1 MIARA
6 LRTLRRGW
14 APLWVGLA
22 GLLLAAVFALLDA
35 SIFGLELRTLDLRFQ
50 LRGPL
55 PLDHSPVV
63 IVEVDN
69 RTYKDL
75 DARWPFSRGWH
86 ARLLRNLRAAGAR
99 AVVFDIMF
107 TESAAG
113 DPEGDRELAAALAEK
128 DDTILSGEVITE
140 GDRAGSSYTR
150 IDPPLPALL
159 ANGTPWGLVDDI
171 KDRDR
176 INRRYNLYQP
186 HNGVLLPTIGTRL
199 MMKLEGVDS
208 LAEPEGRELVIGSC
222 RIPLVRGLKNIMR
235 INYYGPS
242 GSFPRYSFSSILDD
256 ADFDLADPEM
266 DSDYMELMKDPELFA
281 AFFGEGEEHPFKDRI
296 VLVGVSADDLHD
308 NKMTPW
314 YGYGDSAMET
324 PGVETHAHAIQTMLD
339 RSFITRTGVY
349 TDRWLAVAAALAGG
363 LAVVWLGPALSLGLL
378 ALLAAGWAWACL
390 AAFTDHN
397 LWLPLLV
404 PPVAMAGAW
413 TAGVLQQF
421 LRARRERQEV
431 RAIFSKYV
439 SKAVVN
445 EVLKDPTRLALGGE
459 VREISALFSD
469 IAGFT
474 TISES
479 LNPADLQQLL
489 NEYLSEMTDLVFEH
503 QGILDKYIGDA
514 IVAEFGAPLPHKDH
528 PLQAISAAVA
538 MTERLAQLRPAWI
551 ERGFPPVHARIGINS
566 GPMAV
571 GNFGSREIH
580 SYTAIGDNMNL
591 AARLEGANKFYGS
604 TIMTTAATWNR
615 LEGAFVGRCLDV
627 IRVKGKEEGVEVHEV
642 LCRTDSPAA
651 ARWLPRVQAWNEAR
665 ALMVD
670 RHFGEARL
678 AFEALL
684 ERWPDDGPAR
694 VMQGR
699 CAAFEHEPPAPDWD
713 GVTAFEEK

>member
-1 MIARA
+1 MSRPRLGRLKRA
-6 LRTLRRGW
+6 G

-22 GLLLAAVFALLDA
+22 GLLLAAVFALLD
-35 SIFGLELRTLDLRFQ
+35 SNIFGLELRTLDLRFQ

-55 PLDHSPVV
+55 SLEHSPVV

-75 DARWPFSRGWH
+75 DARWPFSRAWH

-113 DPEGDRELAAALAEK
+113 DPEGDKELAAALAEA

-140 GDRAGSSYTR
+140 GDRGGSSYTR
-150 IDPPLPALL
+150 VDPPLPALL
-159 ANGTPWGLVDDI
+159 ASGTPWGLVDDI

-186 HNGVLLPTIGTRL
+186 WNDQLLPTIGTRL
-199 MMKLEGVDS
+199 IMKLEGVTT
-208 LAEPEGRELVIGSC
+208 LTEPTDNELVIGEC
-222 RIPLVRGLKNIMR
+222 HIPLVRGLKNIMR
-235 INYYGPS
+235 INYYGPA
-242 GSFPRYSFSSILDD
+242 GSFPRYSFSSIMDD
-256 ADFDLADPEM
+256 AEFDLADPEM
-266 DSDYMELMKDPELFA
+266 DTDYMELMKDPDLFA

-314 YGYGDSAMET
+314 YGYGDSAHET

-339 RSFITRTGVY
+339 RSFIQRSGVY
-349 TDRWLAVAAALAGG
+349 TDRLLVALAALAGA
-363 LAVVWLGPALSLGLL
+363 LVVLWLGPGWSLLVLL
-378 ALLAAGWAWACL
+378 ALAAAWGWVCL
-390 AAFTDHN
+390 QAFTAHN
-397 LWLPLLV
+397 TWLPLLA
-404 PPVAMAGAW
+404 PAVALSGSW

-445 EVLKDPTRLALGGE
+445 EVLKDPSRLALGGE
-459 VREISALFSD
+459 VRDISALFSD

-479 LNPADLQQLL
+479 LNPADLQLLL

-514 IVAEFGAPLPHKDH
+514 IVAEFGAPLPHPQH
-528 PLQAISAAVA
+528 ALQAVSAAVA
-538 MTERLAQLRPAWI
+538 MTERLAQLRAGWI
-551 ERGFPPVHARIGINS
+551 ERGFPAVYARIGINS
-566 GPMAV
+566 GLMAV

-604 TIMTTAATWNR
+604 TIMTTGATWNQ
-615 LEGAFVGRCLDV
+615 LGDAFVGRILDV
-627 IRVKGKEEGVEVHEV
+627 IRVKGKEEGVEVHEI
-642 LCRTDSPAA
+642 LARADSPAA
-651 ARWLPRVQAWNEAR
+651 AALAERVAAWNTAR
-665 ALMVD
+665 ALMLGRRFD
-670 RHFGEARL
+670 EACG
-678 AFEALL
+678 AFAAVL
-684 ERWPDDGPAR
+684 ERWPDDGPSR
-694 VMQGR
+694 VMQAR
-699 CAAFEHEPPAPDWD
+699 CAGWVLAPPPADWD